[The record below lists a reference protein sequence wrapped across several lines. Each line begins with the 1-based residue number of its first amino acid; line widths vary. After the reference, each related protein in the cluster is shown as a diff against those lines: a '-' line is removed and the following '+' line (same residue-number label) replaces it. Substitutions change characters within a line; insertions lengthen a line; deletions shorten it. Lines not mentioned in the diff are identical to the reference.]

1 MRLLN
6 RMRSEKIDN
15 LSAVRSRLLQPAEGT
30 RKITTTSAGLEKL
43 IAVPDGTMTEVDTWT
58 RKSIATAVT

>member
-15 LSAVRSRLLQPAEGT
+15 LSAVRSRLLQPAEGM

-43 IAVPDGTMTEVDTWT
+43 IAVPDGTTTEVDTWT